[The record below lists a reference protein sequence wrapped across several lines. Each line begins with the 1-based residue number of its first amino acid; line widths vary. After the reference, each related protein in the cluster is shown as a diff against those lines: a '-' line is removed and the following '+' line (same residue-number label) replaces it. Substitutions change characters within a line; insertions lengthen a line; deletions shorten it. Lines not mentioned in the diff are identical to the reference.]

1 MKNLASIRK
10 DRCDPTV
17 GGLAKRDRVE
27 VLAMDRF
34 CRAEGVSV
42 GIMVGGLVVGIG
54 GGTDVLM
61 GLVLCWRKSAGI
73 WVG

>member
-1 MKNLASIRK
+1 
-10 DRCDPTV
+10 
-17 GGLAKRDRVE
+17 
-27 VLAMDRF
+27 MDRF